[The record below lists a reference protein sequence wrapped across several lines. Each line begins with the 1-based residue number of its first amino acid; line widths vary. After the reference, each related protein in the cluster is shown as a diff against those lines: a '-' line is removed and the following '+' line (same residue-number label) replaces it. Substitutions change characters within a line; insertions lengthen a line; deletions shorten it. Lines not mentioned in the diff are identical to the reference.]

1 MNANFEGYQKYL
13 EDMTKCYPNSGELAQ
28 MTKLYDGLIDIWYK
42 SDPDD
47 LLLLFS
53 FDRSGKGLCMLDGE
67 KIKEMDFSNS
77 GVTAI
82 KVFALMKEQGLKGT
96 ETLISLSLQES
107 IEVIKDGLSRE
118 GRYSNVLMK
127 WILKPSFMTAI
138 EKLNIDP
145 ALLKVAE
152 GGRRCPLC
160 NAPPGMAIIDKIN
173 NVEQR
178 YLSCCFCGYRWPYDL
193 VGCPNC
199 GNTKPEKLSIFVGN
213 AGCEQGTRAA
223 SCDECK
229 AYVKTV
235 FIKCREDK
243 RGFHDLDMD
252 IEDVASIP
260 IDIIASQHG
269 YTAIC
274 QLR

>member
-1 MNANFEGYQKYL
+1 MMNAKFEGYKKYL
-13 EDMTKCYPNSGELAQ
+13 EDMTKCYPASGELAQ
-28 MTKLYDGLIDIWYK
+28 MQKLYAGLIDIWYN
-42 SDPDD
+42 SEPDD
-47 LLLLFS
+47 LLPLFS
-53 FDRSGKGLCMLDGE
+53 FDRSGKGLRMLDVQ

-77 GVTAI
+77 GITAI
-82 KVFALMKEQGLKGT
+82 KVFALMKDQGLKGT
-96 ETLISLSLQES
+96 EALISLSLQES
-107 IEVIKDGLSRE
+107 IEVIKESLSRE
-118 GRYSNVLMK
+118 DRYSNVLMK
-127 WILKPSFMTAI
+127 WILKPSFMRLI
-138 EKLNIDP
+138 KEINIDTS
-145 ALLKVAE
+145 LLKIREA
-152 GGRRCPLC
+152 GRCPVC

-178 YLSCCFCGYRWPYDL
+178 YLACCFCGYRWPYDL
-193 VGCPNC
+193 VGCPKC
-199 GNTKPEKLSIFVGN
+199 GNAKPEKLSVFVGN

-235 FIKCREDK
+235 IINCREDK
-243 RGFHDLDMD
+243 RGFHDIDMD